1 MVKIRIQNIDDDG
14 NIVNDETL
22 EGKTLYFILNKE
34 IKRKETEG
42 KNFFNGNTG
51 FCGRAI
57 PDIFIGESW
66 CRNIVTIIKRQCGGK
81 DLETAFQLFNL
92 SEMLKQE
99 SNNLVHEVIK
109 ARNPDELI
117 PKDVMDFIMKRK

>member
-14 NIVNDETL
+14 NIVTDETL

-34 IKRKETEG
+34 IKRNGRKIS
-42 KNFFNGNTG
+42 FNGNAG
-51 FCGRAI
+51 FCGRKI
-57 PDIFIGESW
+57 PDILIGESW
-66 CRNIVTIIKRQCGGK
+66 CRNIVTIIKNQCDGK

-92 SEMLKQE
+92 SEMLEQE
-99 SNNLVHEVIK
+99 SDNLVHEVIK

>member
-34 IKRKETEG
+34 IKRNGRKIS
-42 KNFFNGNTG
+42 FNGNTG
-51 FCGRAI
+51 FCGIEI

-92 SEMLKQE
+92 SEMLNQE

-117 PKDVMDFIMKRK
+117 PKDVMDFIMKNR

>member
-14 NIVNDETL
+14 NIVTDETL

-34 IKRKETEG
+34 IKRNGREIS
-42 KNFFNGNTG
+42 FNGNTG

-92 SEMLKQE
+92 SEILKHE
-99 SNNLVHEVIK
+99 SDNLVHEVIK
-109 ARNPDELI
+109 ARNPNELI

>member
-22 EGKTLYFILNKE
+22 EGKTLYFIEQRDSKRK
-34 IKRKETEG
+34 KRKE
-42 KNFFNGNTG
+42 KFFLGNTG

>member
-34 IKRKETEG
+34 IKRNGRKIS
-42 KNFFNGNTG
+42 FNGNAG

-57 PDIFIGESW
+57 PDILIGESW

-99 SNNLVHEVIK
+99 SDNLVHEIIK
-109 ARNPDELI
+109 TSEKRKLIPDEFI
-117 PKDVMDFIMKRK
+117 DFIRKRK

>member
-34 IKRKETEG
+34 IKRNGRKIS
-42 KNFFNGNTG
+42 FNGNAG

-57 PDIFIGESW
+57 PDILIGESW
-66 CRNIVTIIKRQCGGK
+66 CRNIVTIIKNQCDGK

-99 SNNLVHEVIK
+99 SDNLVHEIIK
-109 ARNPDELI
+109 TSEKRKLIPDEFI
-117 PKDVMDFIMKRK
+117 DFIRKRK